1 MKAAI
6 AQINSILGDLN
17 KNIERHTDCCN
28 KAIAEKA
35 DMIIFPELS
44 LTGYSLKDINYDIA
58 FNPYKSDKL
67 KDLLKLSK
75 KISIICGFVE
85 EAENFA
91 VYNSA
96 ILLED
101 GEIKGVHRKIY
112 PPTYGIFEEFRYFSM
127 GTDCV
132 PIESKFGKLGI
143 MVCEDLWHM
152 SVPYTMAMAGA
163 KILIGI
169 ACSPTRLAV
178 NTESFK
184 NYDVNSDHHK
194 TYARI
199 LSSYLLFCNRVGFED
214 GVNFW
219 GGSEIVDPSGNICV
233 VAKIFDEDMI
243 YSEISENEVQRARRN
258 ARHFIDEDIDK
269 TVKNLAKLIKS

>member
-6 AQINSILGDLN
+6 AQINSVLGDLN
-17 KNIERHTDCCN
+17 KNIDRHIECCN
-28 KAIAEKA
+28 RAIENKA
-35 DMIIFPELS
+35 DIIIFPELS
-44 LTGYSLKDINYDIA
+44 LTGYSVKDINYDIS

-67 KDLLKLSK
+67 KKLIELSK
-75 KISIICGFVE
+75 KISIVAGFIE
-85 EAENFA
+85 EDEKYA

-101 GEIKGVHRKIY
+101 AEIKGIHRKIY
-112 PPTYGIFEEFRYFSM
+112 PPTYGIFEEYRYFSKGM
-127 GTDCV
+127 DCT

-152 SVPYTMAMAGA
+152 TVPYTMAMAGA

-178 NTESFK
+178 DTEHFK
-184 NYDVNSDHHK
+184 NYDINSEHHK

-219 GGSEIVDPSGNICV
+219 GGSETVDPSGNIIS
-233 VAKIFDEDMI
+233 VAKIFEEDMI
-243 YSEISENEVQRARRN
+243 YAELKENEVQRARRN
-258 ARHFIDEDIDK
+258 ARHFLDEDLDK
-269 TVKNLAKLIKS
+269 TLKNLNKLNLL

>member
-6 AQINSILGDLN
+6 AQINSVLGDLN
-17 KNIERHTDCCN
+17 KNIDRHIECCN
-28 KAIAEKA
+28 KAIEDNA
-35 DMIIFPELS
+35 DIIIFPELS
-44 LTGYSLKDINYDIA
+44 LTGYSVKDINYDIA

-67 KDLLKLSK
+67 KKLTELSK
-75 KISIICGFVE
+75 KISIVAGFIE
-85 EAENFA
+85 EDEKYA

-101 GEIKGVHRKIY
+101 GEIKGIHRKIY
-112 PPTYGIFEEFRYFSM
+112 PPTYGIFEEYRYFSKGM
-127 GTDCV
+127 DCT

-152 SVPYTMAMAGA
+152 TVPYTMAMAGA

-178 NTESFK
+178 DTEHFK
-184 NYDVNSDHHK
+184 NYDINSEHHK

-219 GGSEIVDPSGNICV
+219 GGSEAVDPSGNIV
-233 VAKIFDEDMI
+233 SVAKIFEEDMI
-243 YSEISENEVQRARRN
+243 YAELKETEVQRARRN
-258 ARHFIDEDIDK
+258 ARHFLDEDLDK
-269 TVKNLAKLIKS
+269 TLKNLNKLNL

>member
-6 AQINSILGDLN
+6 AQINSVLGDLN
-17 KNIERHTDCCN
+17 KNIERHIELCN
-28 KAIAEKA
+28 KAIENKA
-35 DMIIFPELS
+35 DIIIFPELS

-58 FNPYKSDKL
+58 FNPYKSNKL
-67 KDLLKLSK
+67 KKLTELSK
-75 KISIICGFVE
+75 RISIVAGFAE
-85 EAENFA
+85 EDEKYT

-101 GEIKGVHRKIY
+101 CAIKGIHRKIY
-112 PPTYGIFEEFRYFSM
+112 PPTYGIFEEYRYFSKGM
-127 GTDCV
+127 DCA

-152 SVPYTMAMAGA
+152 TVPYTMAMAGA

-178 NTESFK
+178 DTEHFK
-184 NYDVNSDHHK
+184 NYDINSEHHK

-219 GGSEIVDPSGNICV
+219 GGSEAVDPSGNIISA
-233 VAKIFDEDMI
+233 AKIFDEDLI
-243 YSEISENEVQRARRN
+243 YAELNESEVQRARRN
-258 ARHFIDEDIDK
+258 ARHFLDEDLNK
-269 TVKNLAKLIKS
+269 ALKNLNKLNL

>member
-6 AQINSILGDLN
+6 AQINSVLGDLN
-17 KNIERHTDCCN
+17 KNIERHIDCCN
-28 KAIAEKA
+28 KAIENKA

-44 LTGYSLKDINYDIA
+44 LTGYSVKDINYDIA

-67 KDLLKLSK
+67 KKLTELSQ
-75 KISIICGFVE
+75 KISIVAGFVE
-85 EAENFA
+85 EDEKYA

-96 ILLED
+96 IFLED
-101 GEIKGVHRKIY
+101 GEIKGIHRKIY
-112 PPTYGIFEEFRYFSM
+112 PPTYGIFEEYRYFSK
-127 GTDCV
+127 GTDCIPV
-132 PIESKFGKLGI
+132 DSKFGKLGI
-143 MVCEDLWHM
+143 MVCEDLWHL

-178 NTESFK
+178 DTEHFK
-184 NYDVNSDHHK
+184 NYDINSEHHK

-219 GGSEIVDPSGNICV
+219 GGSEAVDPSGNIV
-233 VAKIFDEDMI
+233 SVAKIFEEDMI
-243 YSEISENEVQRARRN
+243 YTEIKETEVQRARRN
-258 ARHFIDEDIDK
+258 ARHFIDEDLDK
-269 TVKNLAKLIKS
+269 TLKNLHKLNL

>member
-6 AQINSILGDLN
+6 AQINSILGDLD
-17 KNIERHTDCCN
+17 KNIKRHIEFCN
-28 KAIAEKA
+28 KAIENKAEL
-35 DMIIFPELS
+35 IVFPELS
-44 LTGYSLKDINYDIA
+44 LTGYSLKDINYDIV

-67 KDLLKLSK
+67 NELKKLSK
-75 KISIICGFVE
+75 KISVICGFAE
-85 EAENFA
+85 EDENYA

-112 PPTYGIFEEFRYFSM
+112 PPTYGIFEEFRYFSA
-127 GTDCV
+127 GQKCE

-143 MVCEDLWHM
+143 IVCEDLWHL
-152 SVPYTMAMAGA
+152 SVPYTMAVKGA

-169 ACSPTRLAV
+169 AASPTRVAV
-178 NTESFK
+178 NTHKFK
-184 NYDVNSDHHK
+184 NYEINSEHHK
-194 TYARI
+194 TYARV
-199 LSSYLLFCNRVGFED
+199 LSSYLLFSNRVGFED

-219 GGSEIVDPSGNICV
+219 GGSEIVDPSGNICS

-243 YSEISENEVQRARRN
+243 FAEIRESEVQRARRN
-258 ARHFIDEDIDK
+258 ARHFIEEDIDK
-269 TVKNLAKLIKS
+269 TIRNITR

>member
-17 KNIERHTDCCN
+17 KNIERHIECCN
-28 KAIAEKA
+28 KAIAEKS
-35 DMIIFPELS
+35 DIIIFPELS
-44 LTGYSLKDINYDIA
+44 LTGYSLKDINYDVA

-75 KISIICGFVE
+75 KISIVCGFVE
-85 EAENFA
+85 EGENFA

-101 GEIKGVHRKIY
+101 GEIKGIHRKIY
-112 PPTYGIFEEFRYFSM
+112 PPTYGIFEELRYFSR

-132 PIESKFGKLGI
+132 PINSKHGKLGI

-163 KILIGI
+163 QVLIAI
-169 ACSPTRLAV
+169 VCSPTRLGV
-178 NTESFK
+178 DTDKFK
-184 NYDVNSDHHK
+184 NYEVNSEHHK

-199 LSSYLLFCNRVGFED
+199 LSSYLLFSNRVGFED

-219 GGSEIVDPSGNICV
+219 GGSKIVDPSGSV
-233 VAKIFDEDMI
+233 LSVAKLFDEDMI
-243 YSEISENEVQRARRN
+243 YAEISTSEVQRARRN
-258 ARHFIDEDIDK
+258 ARHFLDEDIDL
-269 TVKNLAKLIKS
+269 TIKNLRKINNS

>member
-6 AQINSILGDLN
+6 AQINSVLGDLN
-17 KNIERHTDCCN
+17 KNIERHIECCN
-28 KAIAEKA
+28 KAIENKA

-44 LTGYSLKDINYDIA
+44 LTGYSVKDINYDIA

-67 KDLLKLSK
+67 KKLTELSK
-75 KISIICGFVE
+75 KISIVAGFVE
-85 EAENFA
+85 EDEKYA

-101 GEIKGVHRKIY
+101 GEIKGIHRKIY
-112 PPTYGIFEEFRYFSM
+112 PPTYGIFEEYRYFSKGM
-127 GTDCV
+127 NCIPTD
-132 PIESKFGKLGI
+132 SKFGKLGI
-143 MVCEDLWHM
+143 MVCEDLWHL

-178 NTESFK
+178 DTEHFK
-184 NYDVNSDHHK
+184 NYDINSEHHK

-219 GGSEIVDPSGNICV
+219 GGSEAVDPSGNIIS
-233 VAKIFDEDMI
+233 VAKIFEEDMI
-243 YSEISENEVQRARRN
+243 FAEIKETEVQRARRN
-258 ARHFIDEDIDK
+258 ARHFIDEDLDK
-269 TVKNLAKLIKS
+269 TLKNLHKLNL

>member
-6 AQINSILGDLN
+6 AQINSVLGDLN
-17 KNIERHTDCCN
+17 KNIERHIECCN
-28 KAIAEKA
+28 KAIENKA

-44 LTGYSLKDINYDIA
+44 LTGYSVKDINYDIA

-67 KDLLKLSK
+67 KKLTELSK
-75 KISIICGFVE
+75 KISIVAGFVE
-85 EAENFA
+85 EDEKYA

-101 GEIKGVHRKIY
+101 GEIKGIHRKIY
-112 PPTYGIFEEFRYFSM
+112 PPTYGIFEEYRYFSKGM
-127 GTDCV
+127 NCTPTD
-132 PIESKFGKLGI
+132 SKFGKLGI
-143 MVCEDLWHM
+143 MVCEDLWHL

-178 NTESFK
+178 DTEHFK
-184 NYDVNSDHHK
+184 NYDINSEHHK

-219 GGSEIVDPSGNICV
+219 GGSEAVDPSGNIIS
-233 VAKIFDEDMI
+233 VAKIFEEDMI
-243 YSEISENEVQRARRN
+243 FAEIKETEVQRARRN
-258 ARHFIDEDIDK
+258 ARHFIDEDLDK
-269 TVKNLAKLIKS
+269 TLKNLHKLNL

>member
-6 AQINSILGDLN
+6 AQINSVLGDLN
-17 KNIERHTDCCN
+17 KNIERHMECCN
-28 KAIAEKA
+28 KAIEKKA
-35 DMIIFPELS
+35 DIIIFPELS
-44 LTGYSLKDINYDIA
+44 LTGYSVKDINYDIA

-67 KDLLKLSK
+67 KKLTELSK
-75 KISIICGFVE
+75 KISIVAGFVE
-85 EAENFA
+85 EDEKYA

-101 GEIKGVHRKIY
+101 GEIKGIHRKMY
-112 PPTYGIFEEFRYFSM
+112 PPTYGIFEEYRYFSK
-127 GTDCV
+127 GTDCI
-132 PIESKFGKLGI
+132 PIDSKFGKLGI
-143 MVCEDLWHM
+143 MVCEDLWHL

-178 NTESFK
+178 DTEHFK
-184 NYDVNSDHHK
+184 NYDINSEHHK

-219 GGSEIVDPSGNICV
+219 GGSEAVDPSGNIIS
-233 VAKIFDEDMI
+233 VAKIFEEDMI
-243 YSEISENEVQRARRN
+243 YAEIEESEVQRARRN
-258 ARHFIDEDIDK
+258 ARHFIDEDLDK
-269 TVKNLAKLIKS
+269 TLKNLHKLNL

>member
-6 AQINSILGDLN
+6 AQINSVLGDLN
-17 KNIERHTDCCN
+17 KNIARHIECCN
-28 KAIAEKA
+28 KAIENKA

-44 LTGYSLKDINYDIA
+44 LTGYSVKDINYDIA

-67 KDLLKLSK
+67 KNLIELSK
-75 KISIICGFVE
+75 KISIVAGFVE
-85 EAENFA
+85 EDEKYA

-96 ILLED
+96 IFLED
-101 GEIKGVHRKIY
+101 GEIKGIHRKMY
-112 PPTYGIFEEFRYFSM
+112 PPTYGIFEEYRYFSK
-127 GTDCV
+127 GADCI
-132 PIESKFGKLGI
+132 PINSKFGKLGI
-143 MVCEDLWHM
+143 MVCEDLWHL
-152 SVPYTMAMAGA
+152 SVPYTMAMSGA

-178 NTESFK
+178 DTEHFK
-184 NYDVNSDHHK
+184 NYDINSEHHK

-219 GGSEIVDPSGNICV
+219 GGSEAVDPSGNIV
-233 VAKIFDEDMI
+233 SVAKIFEEDMI
-243 YSEISENEVQRARRN
+243 FAEIKETEVQRARRN
-258 ARHFIDEDIDK
+258 ARHFIDEDLDK
-269 TVKNLAKLIKS
+269 TLKNLNKLNL

>member
-17 KNIERHTDCCN
+17 KNIERHIDYCN

-35 DMIIFPELS
+35 DIIIFPELS

-75 KISIICGFVE
+75 KISIVCGFVE

-112 PPTYGIFEEFRYFSM
+112 PPTYGIFEEYRYFSM

-132 PIESKFGKLGI
+132 PINSKHGKLGI

-184 NYDVNSDHHK
+184 NYDINSDHHK

-219 GGSEIVDPSGNICV
+219 GGSEIVDPSGNILS
-233 VAKIFDEDMI
+233 VAKLFDEDII
-243 YSEISENEVQRARRN
+243 YSEISETEVQRARRN
-258 ARHFIDEDIDK
+258 ARHFIDEDIDL
-269 TVKNLAKLIKS
+269 TIKNLRKINNS

>member
-6 AQINSILGDLN
+6 AQINSVLGDLN
-17 KNIERHTDCCN
+17 KNIERHIECCN
-28 KAIAEKA
+28 KAIENKA

-44 LTGYSLKDINYDIA
+44 LTGYSVKDINYDIA

-67 KDLLKLSK
+67 KKLTELSK
-75 KISIICGFVE
+75 KISIVAGFVE
-85 EAENFA
+85 EDEKYA

-101 GEIKGVHRKIY
+101 GEIKGMHRKIY
-112 PPTYGIFEEFRYFSM
+112 PPTYGIFEEYRYFSKGM
-127 GTDCV
+127 NCIPTD
-132 PIESKFGKLGI
+132 SKFGKLGI
-143 MVCEDLWHM
+143 MVCEDLWHL

-178 NTESFK
+178 DTEHFK
-184 NYDVNSDHHK
+184 NYDINSEHHK

-219 GGSEIVDPSGNICV
+219 GGSEAVDPSGNIIS
-233 VAKIFDEDMI
+233 VAKIFEEDMI
-243 YSEISENEVQRARRN
+243 FAEIKETEVQRARRN
-258 ARHFIDEDIDK
+258 ARHFIDEDLDK
-269 TVKNLAKLIKS
+269 TLKNLHKLNL

>member
-6 AQINSILGDLN
+6 AQINSILGDLE
-17 KNIERHTDCCN
+17 KNIARHIDCCN
-28 KAIAEKA
+28 KAIEKKA
-35 DMIIFPELS
+35 DIIIFPELS

-91 VYNSA
+91 IYNSA

-101 GEIKGVHRKIY
+101 GEIKGIHRKIY
-112 PPTYGIFEEFRYFSM
+112 PPTYGIFEEYRYFSM

-152 SVPYTMAMAGA
+152 SVPYIMAMAGA

-169 ACSPTRLAV
+169 ACSPTRFAV

-219 GGSEIVDPSGNICV
+219 GGSEVVDPSGNICV

-243 YSEISENEVQRARRN
+243 YSEIAESEIQRARRN

-269 TVKNLAKLIKS
+269 TIKNLRKLNH